1 MLLPTSNDK
10 WGVRENDPISLKLFG
25 DSRDRFWHEV
35 EALKIV
41 ENRLSCALCSA
52 IWKSFTISNGNVPPP
67 TELDG
72 KRLRVRSLV
81 MPYAYWFPGYSYS
94 GECAIQRLSI
104 ILYRPLGLADCYEED
119 PLREPILTNFFAFQ
133 ACENSPLNVSEVCDL
148 NGAQLTSNRI
158 SFGGRL
164 RPLKADLRLI
174 SWWIKVCLQKHKSTC
189 QQPPVVSPSRKELN
203 LRVIDIEQGCIAE
216 APFESNFIYIALSY
230 VWGDSHCLDLLTSNE
245 NFLTKPGS
253 LNSQRLPATY
263 SDLTQLSLEL
273 GCRYVWIDR
282 LCIRQD
288 DQEDLSKYL
297 SIMDEIYGSAF
308 LTVIAASGKNVHAG
322 LPGIRP
328 GTRHRVQDIVPVWR
342 TMTDAYLNSGQHFQT
357 ERHLT
362 LMNTLRPQ
370 KLRDDDILSDTIWDK
385 RAWCMQER
393 VLSRRNLIFTDE
405 QIYWECQGGSFCEES
420 EFDFW
425 QDRTFRYAEQ
435 PSLVGLR
442 PRDTSSEGDSRAGPS
457 TYWVDTPSG
466 KELKPLPRLD
476 GLWEQ
481 YYRLVLQ
488 YSRRQ
493 LSFQDDCFNAF
504 RGILQHLS
512 KVSGEEFFWAMP
524 RSYFERSLIWSG
536 STDRRLAFYPS
547 ADGKGKCCFPS
558 WSWISWYQHVWL
570 PIPVGDE
577 AIVPRINP
585 VKYKIASPDQLK
597 APDTA
602 KHCSEIHCWMLEDGS
617 LTLVRDGPVT
627 EPKST
632 GSQFNQRSNLN
643 ARSELRPWKPER
655 NPTTAFEFSRS
666 SMHDDGALILF
677 WTSLARFTIRFDPDS
692 IDENQSGFDE
702 HGRAVCKLTIP
713 LIVDEENRVV
723 GRMSSQLERS
733 WKAMHKDSQQECDL
747 IVICSFDDPDNSKV
761 KMLDVM
767 EIGWIRD
774 IAYRINVGHIAEE
787 AWMATSREWR
797 IIALA

>member
-1 MLLPTSNDK
+1 MGKYVTPPQVTARMTPGGIPLAIDLGPAAAFSITLNIQSHVRAVTMLNFVGMRTARWPAINPAMRAVPTGICDSCKLGGAKMLLPTSNDK

-41 ENRLSCALCSA
+41 QNRLSCALCSA

-189 QQPPVVSPSRKELN
+189 QQPPVVSPSGKELN
-203 LRVIDIEQGCIAE
+203 LRVIDIEQGCIVE

-308 LTVIAASGKNVHAG
+308 LTVIAASGKKCACR
-322 LPGIRP
+322 I
-328 GTRHRVQDIVPVWR
+328 TR
-342 TMTDAYLNSGQHFQT
+342 Y
-357 ERHLT
+357 
-362 LMNTLRPQ
+362 
-370 KLRDDDILSDTIWDK
+370 
-385 RAWCMQER
+385 
-393 VLSRRNLIFTDE
+393 
-405 QIYWECQGGSFCEES
+405 
-420 EFDFW
+420 
-425 QDRTFRYAEQ
+425 
-435 PSLVGLR
+435 
-442 PRDTSSEGDSRAGPS
+442 
-457 TYWVDTPSG
+457 
-466 KELKPLPRLD
+466 
-476 GLWEQ
+476 
-481 YYRLVLQ
+481 
-488 YSRRQ
+488 
-493 LSFQDDCFNAF
+493 
-504 RGILQHLS
+504 
-512 KVSGEEFFWAMP
+512 
-524 RSYFERSLIWSG
+524 
-536 STDRRLAFYPS
+536 
-547 ADGKGKCCFPS
+547 
-558 WSWISWYQHVWL
+558 
-570 PIPVGDE
+570 
-577 AIVPRINP
+577 
-585 VKYKIASPDQLK
+585 
-597 APDTA
+597 
-602 KHCSEIHCWMLEDGS
+602 
-617 LTLVRDGPVT
+617 
-627 EPKST
+627 
-632 GSQFNQRSNLN
+632 
-643 ARSELRPWKPER
+643 
-655 NPTTAFEFSRS
+655 
-666 SMHDDGALILF
+666 
-677 WTSLARFTIRFDPDS
+677 
-692 IDENQSGFDE
+692 
-702 HGRAVCKLTIP
+702 
-713 LIVDEENRVV
+713 
-723 GRMSSQLERS
+723 
-733 WKAMHKDSQQECDL
+733 
-747 IVICSFDDPDNSKV
+747 
-761 KMLDVM
+761 
-767 EIGWIRD
+767 
-774 IAYRINVGHIAEE
+774 
-787 AWMATSREWR
+787 
-797 IIALA
+797 